1 MSTPR
6 RRHPRSCTTS
16 ESISD
21 TNMLKIDRILVPTDF
36 SDHARVA
43 LTYAHELAEA
53 FGARVDVL
61 HVIEEAA
68 LAHVYGI
75 EAVSPGLNDL
85 RARTRAAL
93 QDSLGA
99 EAGEHGGG
107 VYVEVGQPAATIV
120 RCAGEIGSDIIV
132 ISSHG
137 RTGFRR
143 FVMGSVAESVVRTA
157 SCPVITVKNVGMSGH
172 GADAGVQEESTIST
186 SP

>member
-1 MSTPR
+1 
-6 RRHPRSCTTS
+6 
-16 ESISD
+16 
-21 TNMLKIDRILVPTDF
+21 MLKINRILVPTDF
-36 SDHARVA
+36 SDHARAA

-75 EAVSPGLNDL
+75 EAVSPGVNDL
-85 RARTRAAL
+85 KARTRAAL
-93 QDSLGA
+93 QDMLGA
-99 EAGEHGGG
+99 EAGEHAGG
-107 VYVEVGQPAATIV
+107 VYVEVGHPAATIV
-120 RCAGEIGSDIIV
+120 RCADEIGTDLVV

-157 SCPVITVKNVGMSGH
+157 SCPVITVKSGGKPGQGMHSGVH
-172 GADAGVQEESTIST
+172 EESTTAASR
-186 SP
+186 

>member
-1 MSTPR
+1 
-6 RRHPRSCTTS
+6 
-16 ESISD
+16 
-21 TNMLKIDRILVPTDF
+21 MLKIDRILVPTDF
-36 SDHARVA
+36 SDHARAA

-75 EAVSPGLNDL
+75 EAVSPGVNDL
-85 RARTRAAL
+85 KSRTRAAL
-93 QDSLGA
+93 QDLLGA
-99 EAGEHGGG
+99 EEGERGGG
-107 VYVEVGQPAATIV
+107 VYVEVGQPAAMIV
-120 RCAGEIGSDIIV
+120 RCAGEIGADIIV

-157 SCPVITVKNVGMSGH
+157 SCPVITVKSARMSGH
-172 GADAGVQEESTIST
+172 GADAGMQEESTIVASQ
-186 SP
+186 